1 MPFIEEKNL
10 VDLHKL
16 IEKGEE
22 DLNQISRELKV
33 ESDKLEHAQFIK
45 KVLAIV
51 VGLLIFGL
59 IYSFTHYNSSN
70 EVENTIIQAAPQ
82 SEIQQPED
90 SALIALEEE
99 TTTEEEGL
107 VYRVQIGAFQNFN
120 IESLGATQSDV
131 ISKRTSNGK
140 FTYAVGNF
148 ATYAGASELKAN
160 LKELGFKDAFIVATN
175 NGDDISIEE
184 ALELSDEIV
193 E

>member
-70 EVENTIIQAAPQ
+70 EVENTIVQAAPQ

-148 ATYAGASELKAN
+148 ATYTGASELKAN

>member
-22 DLNQISRELKV
+22 DLNQISRKLKV

-70 EVENTIIQAAPQ
+70 EVENTIVQAAPQ

-90 SALIALEEE
+90 SALIALEAE

-107 VYRVQIGAFQNFN
+107 IYRVQIGAFQNFN
-120 IESLGATQSDV
+120 IESLGARQSDV
-131 ISKRTSNGK
+131 ITKRTSNGK

-148 ATYAGASELKAN
+148 STYTGASELKAN